1 MSVLRKFRSVQ
12 EPIERGLRVDL
23 AVVPPRL
30 LIAWTKRRCQYDAW
44 LVRTEHGF
52 AVHCQATGMIFVFA
66 ELLTRATNLCPDR
79 AVWIKAVRWARIGIF
94 DLLDLDDAL
103 S

>member
-66 ELLTRATNLCPDR
+66 EPLTHATTLP
-79 AVWIKAVRWARIGIF
+79 GPGG
-94 DLLDLDDAL
+94 LD
-103 S
+103 

>member
-1 MSVLRKFRSVQ
+1 
-12 EPIERGLRVDL
+12 
-23 AVVPPRL
+23 
-30 LIAWTKRRCQYDAW
+30 
-44 LVRTEHGF
+44 
-52 AVHCQATGMIFVFA
+52 MIFVFA